1 VFSRLHERLL
11 SDYVPWLDYAGDDVV
26 LNSDGSV
33 FMMLAIDG
41 LPFETSDDRVI
52 NYRHVRLEAAMRD
65 VAQDGLTFHFLQ
77 CRGVADPRLYPTGSF
92 RSAFAAQLD
101 RRYFHKLF
109 GTQSMWLNQS
119 FIALQLSPRQIGG
132 KAVKRLLPGRR
143 VVAAEPPLD
152 RINRLRRLVGIFGE
166 QLKDYRPRVL
176 SIVERS
182 RHLFSEIA
190 EAVVF
195 AMTGYWRP
203 VPLTTS
209 GAAAVFSETFIVGHE
224 TFEIRMPHASTWGAC
239 LGMNEFPYMTEPGML
254 DGFLSSSYRHTV
266 FHAFRCL
273 PSIDGQA
280 LVLRKQNRMRHAGD
294 RALSQA
300 AELTR
305 AADLIASGRML
316 MGEHATA
323 LTVFAN
329 DLAALPGIV
338 QQAWGDLATGG
349 IKVERESV
357 TLEGALFSMVPGNFH
372 LRGRHAAISSRNF
385 AAFASLHNYP
395 AGDRKGYWGGP
406 ISMFRTSGG
415 SPFLFHFQSD
425 GVGNAFISGESGAG
439 KTTIIGFIL
448 CQAERA
454 GAQIVLWDKDRGLEA
469 LVRAVDGSYLAL
481 TNAPGIGSGL
491 APLKRL
497 TDNAE
502 DLTFLAGIIR
512 ACISTPDPYNLTP
525 EEDRRLGIGLRQVMR
540 LPKADRCLEEV
551 RAFLGTS
558 RDGAGARLEKWCA
571 GNEFGWVIDC
581 ERDIVELDGGV
592 IGFDQSGLLD
602 DPVAS
607 GAVMAT
613 LFHYTGKLVDGRR
626 LLFLLDEVWNALLID
641 QFHAE
646 IHNGLKTW
654 RKYNSPILIAT
665 QSVADA
671 LASPIAHTIREQCPT
686 QLHFSSP
693 RAVWR
698 DYGPEGM
705 HLTETEFDIVQKLPK
720 GTGHFLLRQ
729 GSRSVV
735 LQAPLSGLDD
745 EIAVISGTRQCVS
758 ALEIARQRT
767 GIESGPRLIEEF
779 HRVRKELAA

>member
-1 VFSRLHERLL
+1 
-11 SDYVPWLDYAGDDVV
+11 
-26 LNSDGSV
+26 
-33 FMMLAIDG
+33 
-41 LPFETSDDRVI
+41 
-52 NYRHVRLEAAMRD
+52 
-65 VAQDGLTFHFLQ
+65 
-77 CRGVADPRLYPTGSF
+77 
-92 RSAFAAQLD
+92 
-101 RRYFHKLF
+101 
-109 GTQSMWLNQS
+109 MWLNQS

-152 RINRLRRLVGIFGE
+152 RINRLRRLVGIFSE
-166 QLKDYRPRVL
+166 QLKDYRPRAL

-254 DGFLSSSYRHTV
+254 DGFLSSAIGTLFFTRSAACPRST
-266 FHAFRCL
+266 AR
-273 PSIDGQA
+273 PSSCASKTGCGTPVTAHSPSRRTDQGGRPDRIWQDADG
-280 LVLRKQNRMRHAGD
+280 
-294 RALSQA
+294 RARNGPDSVRQ
-300 AELTR
+300 R
-305 AADLIASGRML
+305 S
-316 MGEHATA
+316 
-323 LTVFAN
+323 
-329 DLAALPGIV
+329 AALPGVV

-551 RAFLGTS
+551 RAFLGMS
-558 RDGAGARLEKWCA
+558 RDGAGARLEKRCA

-729 GSRSVV
+729 GSRSVA

-745 EIAVISGTRQCVS
+745 EIAVISGTRQS
-758 ALEIARQRT
+758 ALRPRNRQTADR
-767 GIESGPRLIEEF
+767 
-779 HRVRKELAA
+779 H